1 MARLTA
7 SKWAYVNNGIP
18 LVCVVSLARTE
29 ISPATLQGKMPPTN
43 LPAEATNDEAAP
55 MQHELETGNT
65 QPMRLLDGA
74 YFLYLEMFH
83 ELAC

>member
-1 MARLTA
+1 
-7 SKWAYVNNGIP
+7 
-18 LVCVVSLARTE
+18 
-29 ISPATLQGKMPPTN
+29 MPPTK
-43 LPAEATNDEAAP
+43 LPAEATNGEAAP

-65 QPMRLLDGA
+65 QPRRLLDGA